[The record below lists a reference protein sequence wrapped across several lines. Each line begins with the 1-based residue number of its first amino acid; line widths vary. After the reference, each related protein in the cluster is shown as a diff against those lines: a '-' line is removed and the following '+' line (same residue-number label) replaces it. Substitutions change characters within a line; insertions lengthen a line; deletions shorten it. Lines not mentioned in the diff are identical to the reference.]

1 MLTFGPS
8 TSYEY
13 DDENQLTAV
22 EFSDPNSVDGWRS
35 EFIYDGKLRMR
46 RHLTYSRSVIAG
58 TTYWNLYS
66 EWRMVYD
73 GMLVVQERSSSNVP
87 TVTYTRGPDLSG
99 TLQGA
104 GGIGGMLGRSHGY
117 STTTGAWSSHYHYH
131 ADGNGNIT
139 YMVSPIESLGA
150 SYKYDPF
157 GNLISSSGPGSSA
170 NLYRFSSKM
179 WTGNSALYYYGY
191 RFYNPT
197 LQRWMNRDP
206 IKELGGIN
214 LYAYVAN
221 NPITQLD
228 PFGLDY
234 VPGGYPYWPPPIPPS
249 KPYFPPSPKP
259 KPCEPKAKDPAPCE
273 SWKET
278 KDLTDCLMCCTQK
291 FSQKAR
297 IPGRKGPGWMAWLH
311 ACKSACMASE
321 GAIGPQTPGPD
332 GKPAVTP

>member
-1 MLTFGPS
+1 MAKLNQVTASPGAGHGHDQNGNMTSSGLTG
-8 TSYEY
+8 YGY
-13 DDENQLTAV
+13 DDENQLTVAAYV
-22 EFSDPNSVDGWRS
+22 SADWTSGWRT
-35 EFIYDGKLRMR
+35 EFTYDGKMRLRRQADYYWTGTGGTNGYWSIGTDR
-46 RHLTYSRSVIAG
+46 RF
-58 TTYWNLYS
+58 
-66 EWRMVYD
+66 VYD

-87 TVTYTRGPDLSG
+87 TVSYTRGPDLSG
-99 TLQGA
+99 TLEGA

-234 VPGGYPYWPPPIPPS
+234 VPGGYPYWPPPIPP
-249 KPYFPPSPKP
+249 K
-259 KPCEPKAKDPAPCE
+259 
-273 SWKET
+273 
-278 KDLTDCLMCCTQK
+278 
-291 FSQKAR
+291 
-297 IPGRKGPGWMAWLH
+297 
-311 ACKSACMASE
+311 
-321 GAIGPQTPGPD
+321 
-332 GKPAVTP
+332 